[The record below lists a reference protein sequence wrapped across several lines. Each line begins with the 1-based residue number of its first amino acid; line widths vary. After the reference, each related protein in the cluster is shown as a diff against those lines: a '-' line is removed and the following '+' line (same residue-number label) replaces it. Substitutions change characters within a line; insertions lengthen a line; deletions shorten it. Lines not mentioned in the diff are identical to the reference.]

1 MKKMLKQIA
10 LILILAII
18 PALNAET
25 IGQAL
30 SRIDHLEKTYA
41 ALTHTGQRIDAL
53 TELQEMI
60 RFYTAAKKLSRAERS
75 ENEFLSHSG
84 ISFTDGM
91 IDSIISGLQQLN
103 SKFSQKLGDSTPAKP
118 KSRTICL
125 PRLF

>member
-41 ALTHTGQRIDAL
+41 ALTYTGQRIDAL
-53 TELQEMI
+53 TELQGMI
-60 RFYTAAKKLSRAERS
+60 RFYTSAKKLSRAERS

-91 IDSIISGLQQLN
+91 IDSIISDLQQLHL
-103 SKFSQKLGDSTPAKP
+103 KFSREWNDSKPAKP
-118 KSRTICL
+118 KSRIICL